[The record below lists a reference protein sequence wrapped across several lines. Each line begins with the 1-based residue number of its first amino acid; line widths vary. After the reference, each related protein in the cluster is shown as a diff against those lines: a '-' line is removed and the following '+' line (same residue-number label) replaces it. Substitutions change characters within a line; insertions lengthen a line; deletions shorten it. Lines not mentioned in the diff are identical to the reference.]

1 MGLIYASNSC
11 MCSTQLVNMII
22 EARCVNYINCLGSTR
37 GQPVCIHWSQSINY
51 TTMDLP
57 CSIMCLTTF
66 PRDSYRHLASYNI
79 N

>member
-51 TTMDLP
+51 TKFQVY
-57 CSIMCLTTF
+57 SIPSAYVHM
-66 PRDSYRHLASYNI
+66 I
-79 N
+79 